1 MVGEFY
7 KAKVRFEH
15 VLIDKW
21 LRTMNLTIESAV
33 KGLLQLDCNAQ
44 DKMKLMYAKSRMK
57 GRLPSG
63 VFLHHLV
70 ETFAIA
76 FQIVLGMVE

>member
-21 LRTMNLTIESAV
+21 LLTMNQTIENAE
-33 KGLLQLDCNAQ
+33 KGLLQLDCNTQ
-44 DKMKLMYAKSRMK
+44 DKMKLMYARCRMK
-57 GRLPSG
+57 S
-63 VFLHHLV
+63 
-70 ETFAIA
+70 
-76 FQIVLGMVE
+76 